1 MEKNI
6 DFNKFKHLGQEMH
19 DLMVKLFP
27 ITRSLTGNGVRETL
41 GILNSHIPINCVEV
55 KTGTKA
61 FDWVVPKEWN
71 IKDAY
76 IKDSKGKRIV
86 DYNKSNLHVV
96 GYSTPIKI
104 IIKINALLKKIHTL
118 KDQPSVIPYTTSYYK
133 EDWGFCIAHND
144 LKLFKDDQYEVC
156 IDSTLKSGSLTYGEI
171 YIKGRSN
178 KEILLSCNICHPS
191 MANNE
196 LSGPILVTFLAKY
209 LLKINKNLKYSY
221 RILYLPET
229 IGSIVYLSKHYKEM
243 KKNVIGGYTVTCA
256 GDPGE
261 FSYLMTPYENS
272 LVDRITLHVLKHSG
286 FPYKIYNYLDRGSD
300 EMQYGSPNIGLRIG
314 SLMRSKYREYPEYH
328 TSADN
333 LDFVKP
339 ESMADSLGMYLRCL
353 SVFENN
359 EKYKYL
365 IYCEPQLGRRGL
377 YHNLSTVENVKSNF
391 TILDLIAYT
400 DGDNDLLSIAESI
413 NKPIFDLYNL
423 AKELEQQ
430 EIFLKL

>member
-1 MEKNI
+1 MERKIN
-6 DFNKFKHLGQEMH
+6 FEELKHLGQEMY

-27 ITRSLTGNGVRETL
+27 INRSLTGKGVRETL
-41 GILNSHIPINCVEV
+41 NIFNSHIPINCVEV

-76 IKDSKGKRIV
+76 VKDGKGNRIV
-86 DYNKSNLHVV
+86 DYKKSNLHVMS
-96 GYSTPIKI
+96 YSVPIKK
-104 IIKINALLKKIHTL
+104 IIKKSELLKKIHTL

-133 EDWGFCIAHND
+133 EDWGFCIAHDD
-144 LKLFKDDQYEVC
+144 LTLFEDDQYEVC
-156 IDSTLKSGSLTYGEI
+156 IDSTLQSGSLTYGET
-171 YIKGRSN
+171 YIKGKSN

-209 LLKINKNLKYSY
+209 LFKIKNKLKYSY

-243 KKNVIGGYTVTCA
+243 KKNIIGGYTVTCA
-256 GDPGE
+256 GDPGA

-272 LVDRITLHVLKHSG
+272 LVDRVTFHVLKHSG
-286 FPYKIYNYLDRGSD
+286 YPYKIYNFIDRGSD

-333 LDFVKP
+333 LDFVNA

-359 EKYKYL
+359 EKYKNS
-365 IYCEPQLGRRGL
+365 IYCEPQLGKRGL

-400 DGDNDLLSIAESI
+400 DGDKDLLSIAEKI
-413 NKPIFDLYNL
+413 NKPIFSLFDL
-423 AKELEQQ
+423 AEELEKQ
-430 EIFLKL
+430 EIFSKL